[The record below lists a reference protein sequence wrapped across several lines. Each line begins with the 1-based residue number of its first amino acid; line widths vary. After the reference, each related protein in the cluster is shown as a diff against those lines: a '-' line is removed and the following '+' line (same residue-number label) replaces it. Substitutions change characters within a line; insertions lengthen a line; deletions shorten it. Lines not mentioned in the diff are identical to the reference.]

1 MGILVSSAAQ
11 VATDEA
17 DPKVLSKGV
26 SRLEMT
32 DKLKAGRRLLFGAA
46 GA

>member
-26 SRLEMT
+26 SRLHQ
-32 DKLKAGRRLLFGAA
+32 DLKPYIIESEAS
-46 GA
+46 